1 MLTARA
7 DVPTTTPGRYAKQL
21 VDHFGTE
28 VPVRQHGDNA
38 DFPVGDGRGAI
49 QVGDGVLV
57 LIAEAPDVAQ
67 LGRIKRALGRH
78 LLRFAARQELT
89 VVWQPT
95 AIAHG

>member
-21 VDHFGTE
+21 VAHFGE
-28 VPVRQHGDNA
+28 KVAVRQHGDHA
-38 DFPVGDGRGAI
+38 DFPVDGGHGAI

-57 LIAEAPDVAQ
+57 LIAEAPDIAQ
-67 LGRIKRALGRH
+67 LTRIKNALGRH
-78 LLRFAARQELT
+78 LERFAARQEIT